1 MVKVGVMI
9 DKNSRVGRHIDMA
22 LSDFYAEHASYRTR
36 LSLCSRDS
44 QNDVVAAASAALDLM
59 ENEQVYAIIGPEW
72 SSQAKFVIDLG
83 ARAQVPIISFS
94 ATSPS
99 LSPAQNIYFVR
110 TTYDDSV
117 QVKAIAAVVQIFGWK
132 EVVPLYEDTE
142 YGNGLIPCITDAFQE
157 IDTRVPYRS
166 VIHPSAHDIDILN
179 ELIKLMTM
187 QTRVFLVHMTASLG
201 SRLFLQANKAGMLN
215 DETVW
220 IVTDGLT
227 SLLDPVG
234 YRAKESMQGVIGVR
248 PHLPMSKRLERF
260 KKKYLIGARK
270 LNLFALWGYDTVS
283 ALANAVE
290 MAWWNSSKSR
300 NRRRTR
306 PKAGDGVNL
315 SALAVSEMGPEILRW
330 IRNSTVNGLMGRFQL
345 RTKSNV
351 SNFTKKENGCRT
363 SKDNLMPPIWPGGT
377 RQQPKG
383 WVIPTV
389 TGKKMKIG
397 VPVTQRFSE
406 FFKIVWD
413 PQTDVPTY
421 SGFSYDVFLEVLK
434 ELPFALPYEFKPFM
448 NASRQSAGSY
458 DDLLYQIT
466 LGVVDAVVADM
477 TIIANRSNYVD
488 FALPYSES
496 GVSMLVAM
504 KDDKRR
510 NMWIFL
516 KPLKW
521 NLWLTTGLAFV
532 FKGFI
537 VWVLERQKNEDFN
550 GSPGEQFRLCL
561 WFSFSTLVF
570 AHRG

>member
-9 DKNSRVGRHIDMA
+9 DKNSIVGTYIDMG
-22 LSDFYAEHASYRTR
+22 LSDFYDEHASYRTR
-36 LSLCSRDS
+36 LSLCYRDS
-44 QNDVVAAASAALDLM
+44 HKDVVAAASA
-59 ENEQVYAIIGPEW
+59 
-72 SSQAKFVIDLG
+72 
-83 ARAQVPIISFS
+83 
-94 ATSPS
+94 
-99 LSPAQNIYFVR
+99 
-110 TTYDDSV
+110 
-117 QVKAIAAVVQIFGWK
+117 VVQTFGWK
-132 EVVPLYEDTE
+132 EVVPVYEDTD
-142 YGNGLIPCITDAFQE
+142 YGNGLIPYITDAFQE

-179 ELIKLMTM
+179 ELVKLMTM
-187 QTRVFLVHMTASLG
+187 QTR
-201 SRLFLQANKAGMLN
+201 ANKAGMLN

-220 IVTDGLT
+220 IATDGLT

-260 KKKYLIGARK
+260 KKKYLIRTRK

-290 MAWWNSSKSR
+290 MAWWNSSMSQ

-306 PKAGDGVNL
+306 PNAGTGLNL
-315 SALAVSEMGPEILRW
+315 SALGVSEMGPEILRW
-330 IRNSTVNGLMGRFQL
+330 IRNSTVNGLTGRFQL
-345 RTKSNV
+345 VNGQLCPSKFEVFNV
-351 SNFTKKENGCRT
+351 VGHNE
-363 SKDNLMPPIWPGGT
+363 
-377 RQQPKG
+377 
-383 WVIPTV
+383 WVIGYWTPKH
-389 TGKKMKIG
+389 GLCSK
-397 VPVTQRFSE
+397 
-406 FFKIVWD
+406 
-413 PQTDVPTY
+413 
-421 SGFSYDVFLEVLK
+421 VLK

-504 KDDKRR
+504 KDDERR
-510 NMWIFL
+510 NTWIFL

-532 FKGFI
+532 FTGFVMGI
-537 VWVLERQKNEDFN
+537 LERQKNEDFN
-550 GSPGEQFRLCL
+550 GSPSEQFSLSL

>member
-1 MVKVGVMI
+1 
-9 DKNSRVGRHIDMA
+9 
-22 LSDFYAEHASYRTR
+22 
-36 LSLCSRDS
+36 
-44 QNDVVAAASAALDLM
+44 
-59 ENEQVYAIIGPEW
+59 
-72 SSQAKFVIDLG
+72 
-83 ARAQVPIISFS
+83 
-94 ATSPS
+94 
-99 LSPAQNIYFVR
+99 
-110 TTYDDSV
+110 
-117 QVKAIAAVVQIFGWK
+117 
-132 EVVPLYEDTE
+132 
-142 YGNGLIPCITDAFQE
+142 
-157 IDTRVPYRS
+157 
-166 VIHPSAHDIDILN
+166 
-179 ELIKLMTM
+179 
-187 QTRVFLVHMTASLG
+187 
-201 SRLFLQANKAGMLN
+201 
-215 DETVW
+215 
-220 IVTDGLT
+220 
-227 SLLDPVG
+227 
-234 YRAKESMQGVIGVR
+234 
-248 PHLPMSKRLERF
+248 
-260 KKKYLIGARK
+260 
-270 LNLFALWGYDTVS
+270 
-283 ALANAVE
+283 

-477 TIIANRSNYVD
+477 TIIANRSNYRLQPKFVD
-488 FALPYSES
+488 VHDLVRNRHYVGYQSSFVKELLIREMNFDESRLRSYSSPEKYHKALMKGSGNGGVDAIFDETPY
-496 GVSMLVAM
+496 LKLFLA
-504 KDDKRR
+504 KYCDKYT
-510 NMWIFL
+510 IIGPTYKTDGF
-516 KPLKW
+516 
-521 NLWLTTGLAFV
+521 AFV
-532 FKGFI
+532 SSTS
-537 VWVLERQKNEDFN
+537 L
-550 GSPGEQFRLCL
+550 SLCSMHYYL
-561 WFSFSTLVF
+561 
-570 AHRG
+570 